1 MNDEQKQELLDL
13 LEDNEYDYWNLP
25 QYAMIP
31 DWFLR
36 YWQLHNKLLV
46 ALGEEPYEYPEAAF
60 HHCVNKRNKDLQA
73 DG

>member
-1 MNDEQKQELLDL
+1 MTDEQKQELLDL
-13 LEDNEYDYWNLP
+13 LENNEVDYWNLP
-25 QYAMIP
+25 QYAMVP

-60 HHCVNKRNKDLQA
+60 HHCVNKRNNPLT
-73 DG
+73 